1 MKQLIKPFYLF
12 AFVLISF
19 CMFAQTPAVQM
30 KEGNV
35 FATPQAAADKA
46 KNDLI
51 QILETT
57 RDINLGIDLS
67 RLRESTQAPLIKHVM
82 IDFEKLLRLDTITK
96 LSDIA
101 ASDKG
106 KVVPFVY
113 RSEVTA
119 IAEISQTEKGWRVSG
134 LGNKAIADE
143 LSASGLL
150 LKKEATITLYE
161 VPNLHIMIYGVIEDQ
176 VERYHLNFER
186 FSIREGVGI
195 DDFYSLLRENAHKFH
210 NEFGDILKQRR
221 LVR

>member
-1 MKQLIKPFYLF
+1 MKQIIKPFYLF

-35 FATPQAAADKA
+35 FATPEAAADKA

-57 RDINLGIDLS
+57 RDLNLGIDLA
-67 RLRESTQAPLIKHVM
+67 RLRESQSAPLIKHVL
-82 IDFEKLLRLDTITK
+82 IDFNKLLK
-96 LSDIA
+96 SESVKSLSDIM
-101 ASDKG
+101 ASEKG
-106 KVVPFVY
+106 KVVPY
-113 RSEVTA
+113 LLRNELTA

-150 LKKEATITLYE
+150 LKKEVIITLYE
-161 VPNLHIMIYGVIEDQ
+161 VPNLHIMIYGVIEDK

-186 FSIREGVGI
+186 FSLREGVGI
-195 DDFYSLLRENAHKFH
+195 DDFYSLLRENAHKFDA
-210 NEFGDILKQRR
+210 EFGDVLKERR